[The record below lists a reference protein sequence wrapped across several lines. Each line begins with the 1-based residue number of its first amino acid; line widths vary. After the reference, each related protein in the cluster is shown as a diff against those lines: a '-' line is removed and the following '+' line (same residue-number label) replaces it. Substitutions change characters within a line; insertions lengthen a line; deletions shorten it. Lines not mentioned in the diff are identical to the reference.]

1 MEQQNWAKI
10 HTTNV
15 EYKAEIAKDLLE
27 NEGITCVIMD
37 KKDSAYGAF
46 GELELYVQRENVLK
60 AKHILTNKASDL

>member
-10 HTTNV
+10 YSTDA
-15 EYKAEIAKDLLE
+15 EYKAEIAKDVLE
-27 NEGITCVIMD
+27 NEGITCIIMD

-60 AKHILTNKASDL
+60 AKHILNSKELHP